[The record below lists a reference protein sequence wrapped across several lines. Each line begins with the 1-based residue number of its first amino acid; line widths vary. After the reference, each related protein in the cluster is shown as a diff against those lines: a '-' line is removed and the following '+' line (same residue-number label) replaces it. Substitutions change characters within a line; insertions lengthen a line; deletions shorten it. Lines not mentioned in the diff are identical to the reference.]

1 MYRTENI
8 TETQLRNVEIKDQAM
23 IERYRGSALNP
34 LETYRLIKES
44 TDGFTKD
51 DPVAKEAD
59 QLLYWLV
66 YPEKRAEETKQPK
79 DEALQEPSSQTS
91 LEELKLREKERLRAL
106 ELLEL
111 ELELEIDA
119 KKKTA

>member
-8 TETQLRNVEIKDQAM
+8 TEAQLQNVEIKDQAM
-23 IERYRGSALNP
+23 IERYRGSKLNP
-34 LETYRLIKES
+34 LETYQLIKES

-66 YPEKRAEETKQPK
+66 YPDKREE
-79 DEALQEPSSQTS
+79 EAKSSAAQTVEEPASETS

-111 ELELEIDA
+111 ELEIDSN
-119 KKKTA
+119 KKTA

>member
-8 TETQLRNVEIKDQAM
+8 TEEQLRNVEIKDQAM

-66 YPEKRAEETKQPK
+66 YPEKRAEETKQSK
-79 DEALQEPSSQTS
+79 DQVIQEPSSQTS